1 MAEPVGAGPQG
12 KREEPGAGRAGA
24 AGGPAAG
31 GAVAGASSVT
41 EDAGNGSAGPAGPAG
56 AAGPAGLAGADAP
69 AGPGGSAGPSGLP
82 GTIAPAVVAGPAAPP
97 GPDLGRTNLAW
108 ALALMD
114 GLVSAGVEHVVVCP
128 GSRSTPLALAAA
140 RHPGV
145 RLWVQLDERSAAFFA
160 LGLGR
165 ATGRPAAV
173 VATSG
178 TAPANFYPAVIEAR
192 YGRVPLVVLSAD
204 RPHELREFGASQTVD
219 QIHLYGRHAKWFAD
233 LPLPEDDPAARAYV
247 TRAAVRAVTEALAAP
262 AGPVHLNVPFREP
275 LVPEAPAA
283 SRPAGAGASSH
294 PAAVGAAAA
303 ADAVGMVQGLAAVER
318 GLAGGEP
325 VGQGPPDREAVE
337 AHLAGEGRLAGG
349 PAQPVSGG
357 PWQAPLTSAQPRPAR
372 RQPVEPRLG
381 AAALTEAQ
389 AHELF
394 GLLAGARRGLIVCG
408 PLSPVLAVAP
418 GVGPAAG
425 GPGGAP
431 AFSAEGPPLAVAV
444 TRLARRLGLPVLADP
459 LSGVRCGP
467 HASAE
472 AYGAQQAARQ
482 AGPAAGTRQGGPAA
496 WGQQGGA
503 APAAQQGEAVA
514 AGPDAAAA
522 AGPGGGVAG
531 GAAGNEAAGTAPG
544 LAREAQAT
552 GEGVAQDPA
561 EGPVAGSV
569 QGSAQGG
576 MQGPI
581 PGPIIDAYDAF
592 LRVPA
597 LASALAPDVVLR
609 LGGMPVSKPLAQF
622 LERHPRAVQV
632 VIDEGGW
639 PDPSH
644 GAALVV
650 RADPVQACWQ
660 LAQLAAAYCGD
671 EPAPAGEAQPGG
683 GQGGPGAVA
692 DTQREG
698 APGSETRQTAGTGV
712 ASRAGG
718 PPAHQDEGA
727 LPGQGTAGSSTGFS
741 SGSVPAGSVGAG
753 GPVDP
758 VPAPG
763 DASRPPGA
771 GSWLGLWQRLNHIAR
786 QAMARQLARWDEPA
800 EPRVVAELARL
811 LPAGS
816 LLFAGNSMPIR
827 DVDTFF
833 PAGPRP
839 VRILANRGAAGIDGV
854 VSTAAGVA
862 AAGEGPVVLLIGD
875 LSFYHDLNGL
885 WAAARYGLPLVT
897 VVVNNDGGGI
907 FSFLAQSRLDPA
919 EFEPL
924 WGTPHGLDFRHAAA
938 LYGIPYRRV
947 DTWDAFRAAVQ
958 EALGRA
964 PGGGGTGLP
973 GAAGAPGERTGP
985 ADGNT
990 PGPSIVEIRTNRQ
1003 RNVDHHRQIWQ
1014 AVAAALAE
1022 AGLAGEP
1029 AEAATAR
1036 ALEPDGHGA
1045 AAISARP
1052 AAEGRGR
1059 PDQEAPVPRPPDLL
1073 AAQAAESSTGQAA
1086 GPGTGQAGESD
1097 GGKAG
1102 EHSAGGKAGEPGAGG
1117 RAGEHGAGG
1126 QARGPG
1132 AGRTGQ
1138 EPGAAPPAG
1147 GARAGF
1153 VRVRGARYYVEAE
1166 GWPLH
1171 QSGALAAAA
1180 SRPGGEPATREP
1192 GRETATLPLDGDA
1205 APSRPGDPRRPSPSG
1220 SGGPA
1225 TPAVAGLAA
1234 GGGPVGAPGSAG
1246 GPSGLPEAAL
1256 RAGGAPRLSELAPR
1270 SGGASRHLEPAPL
1283 LLGGDT
1289 SMLPEP
1295 ALLLHGFTGST
1306 ATWAGVWSQLAA
1318 AGPLL
1323 AVDLLGHGRSAA
1335 PAGPD
1340 RYHMEEQ
1347 VADLVALLDRLG
1359 IGRVHLVGYSMGGRV
1374 ALSLAAAAPER
1385 VASVVLESS
1394 SPGLAGPGEREA
1406 RRRSDEALAR
1416 RIEEE
1421 GVGAFTRAWEELPL
1435 FAGLKDLDPAARA
1448 SVRATRL
1455 AQRPRGLAGSLRGM
1469 GAGVQT
1475 PLWDRLAD
1483 LPMPV
1488 LCLAGA
1494 ADAKYAALARTM
1506 AGRIPRGRAVIVPG
1520 AGHTVH
1526 LEEPAAFVRE
1536 VRAFWREH
1544 RF

>member
-1 MAEPVGAGPQG
+1 MA
-12 KREEPGAGRAGA
+12 PGSA
-24 AGGPAAG
+24 ALGGP
-31 GAVAGASSVT
+31 
-41 EDAGNGSAGPAGPAG
+41 DR
-56 AAGPAGLAGADAP
+56 
-69 AGPGGSAGPSGLP
+69 
-82 GTIAPAVVAGPAAPP
+82 
-97 GPDLGRTNLAW
+97 GRINLVW
-108 ALALMD
+108 ALALVD

-247 TRAAVRAVTEALAAP
+247 TRTAVRAVTEALAAP

-275 LVPEAPAA
+275 LVPEAPVELW
-283 SRPAGAGASSH
+283 PAGQGASSH
-294 PAAVGAAAA
+294 PAAVGGSAAAE
-303 ADAVGMVQGLAAVER
+303 AVGLMGGLAAVER
-318 GLAGGEP
+318 RRAGGEP
-325 VGQGPPDREAVE
+325 VGQRPSEREAVE
-337 AHLAGEGRLAGG
+337 AHLAGQVRPAGQAPLGAAARLAGAG
-349 PAQPVSGG
+349 HAQPLAGPWPARSRPAQPG
-357 PWQAPLTSAQPRPAR
+357 PAR
-372 RQPVEPRLG
+372 PRLVEPRLG
-381 AAALTEAQ
+381 AGALTEAQ

-408 PLSPVLAVAP
+408 PLSPALAAAP

-431 AFSAEGPPLAVAV
+431 ASPAEGPPLAVAV
-444 TRLARRLGLPVLADP
+444 TRLAQRLGLPVLADP
-459 LSGVRCGP
+459 LSGVRCGSHVVP
-467 HASAE
+467 
-472 AYGAQQAARQ
+472 
-482 AGPAAGTRQGGPAA
+482 
-496 WGQQGGA
+496 
-503 APAAQQGEAVA
+503 
-514 AGPDAAAA
+514 
-522 AGPGGGVAG
+522 
-531 GAAGNEAAGTAPG
+531 
-544 LAREAQAT
+544 
-552 GEGVAQDPA
+552 
-561 EGPVAGSV
+561 GPV
-569 QGSAQGG
+569 
-576 MQGPI
+576 

-592 LRVPA
+592 LRVPG
-597 LASALAPDVVLR
+597 LARALAPDVVLR

-622 LERHPRAVQV
+622 LERHPGAVQV

-660 LAQLAAAYCGD
+660 LAQLAAAHGGD
-671 EPAPAGEAQPGG
+671 EPARARQDQPAAGQGEPQALAGAAGEAAPGTETRRCAG
-683 GQGGPGAVA
+683 TGAGAVA
-692 DTQREG
+692 GTQTLRPPGTG
-698 APGSETRQTAGTGV
+698 AEAVAGTEPAGTGM

-718 PPAHQDEGA
+718 PPATRDQGA
-727 LPGQGTAGSSTGFS
+727 LSSPGAAGSSTGFS
-741 SGSVPAGSVGAG
+741 SAIVPAGSAAAG
-753 GPVDP
+753 GPAQP
-758 VPAPG
+758 VPVPG
-763 DASRPPGA
+763 DTLSPA
-771 GSWLGLWQRLNHIAR
+771 GGSSWLGLWQRLNHIAR

-800 EPRVVAELARL
+800 EPRVAAELARL
-811 LPAGS
+811 LPAGT
-816 LLFAGNSMPIR
+816 LLFTGNSMPVR

-833 PAGPRP
+833 PAGPHP

-862 AAGEGPVVLLIGD
+862 AAGEGPVVLLLGD

-885 WAAARYGLPLVT
+885 WAAARYGLPLVA

-919 EFEPL
+919 EFEVL

-947 DTWDAFRAAVQ
+947 DTWDDFRAAVQ
-958 EALGRA
+958 EALDRA
-964 PGGGGTGLP
+964 RGGGGTGLP
-973 GAAGAPGERTGP
+973 GAPAPGTLAERTGP
-985 ADGNT
+985 ADGST
-990 PGPSIVEIRTNRQ
+990 PGPSIIEIRTNRQ

-1022 AGLAGEP
+1022 AGLAGAP
-1029 AEAATAR
+1029 PEAATAR
-1036 ALEPDGHGA
+1036 ALEPAGDGA
-1045 AAISARP
+1045 AAGSAPP
-1052 AAEGRGR
+1052 AAEGRG
-1059 PDQEAPVPRPPDLL
+1059 
-1073 AAQAAESSTGQAA
+1073 
-1086 GPGTGQAGESD
+1086 GPGQEDPASRPAEVLAVAGGQVRAPG
-1097 GGKAG
+1097 
-1102 EHSAGGKAGEPGAGG
+1102 AGGKAPEPGV
-1117 RAGEHGAGG
+1117 
-1126 QARGPG
+1126 
-1132 AGRTGQ
+1132 
-1138 EPGAAPPAG
+1138 APPAG
-1147 GARAGF
+1147 GAQAGF

-1166 GWPLH
+1166 GWPLRH
-1171 QSGALAAAA
+1171 HLELGPLLPAL
-1180 SRPGGEPATREP
+1180 
-1192 GRETATLPLDGDA
+1192 LP
-1205 APSRPGDPRRPSPSG
+1205 
-1220 SGGPA
+1220 
-1225 TPAVAGLAA
+1225 A
-1234 GGGPVGAPGSAG
+1234 GGSF
-1246 GPSGLPEAAL
+1246 
-1256 RAGGAPRLSELAPR
+1256 R
-1270 SGGASRHLEPAPL
+1270 
-1283 LLGGDT
+1283 
-1289 SMLPEP
+1289 LPEP

-1306 ATWAGVWSQLAA
+1306 ATWVGVWSQLAA

-1340 RYHMEEQ
+1340 RYRMEEQ

-1385 VASVVLESS
+1385 VASLVLESS
-1394 SPGLAGPGEREA
+1394 SPGLADPAEREA

-1448 SVRATRL
+1448 SVRAARL

-1469 GAGVQT
+1469 GAGVQP
-1475 PLWDRLAD
+1475 PLWDRLPD

-1506 AGRIPRGRAVIVPG
+1506 AERIPRGRAVIVPG

-1536 VRAFWREH
+1536 VGAFWREH
-1544 RF
+1544 RP